1 MKLMALILGL
11 SGAVAFP
18 AEAQMV
24 PTLGSDTPRACPE
37 QPPQPEW
44 VDNIPLRE
52 SHNKLLI
59 QQMYR
64 AQSMQAVADSGDCS
78 CETRFPSWE
87 QTETQFLE
95 THAGLDRW
103 EASERTEEYRA
114 TANEYRRI
122 AMPICKKQGNW

>member
-1 MKLMALILGL
+1 MKLMVFILWL
-11 SGAVAFP
+11 SASVAYP
-18 AEAQMV
+18 AEAQTV
-24 PTLGSDTPRACPE
+24 RTLESDTPRVCPE

-78 CETRFPSWE
+78 CETRFPSW
-87 QTETQFLE
+87 QKTETRFLE
-95 THAGLDRW
+95 TYAGLDRW
-103 EASERTEEYRA
+103 KASERTEEYRA

-122 AMPICKKQGNW
+122 AMPICEEQGNW